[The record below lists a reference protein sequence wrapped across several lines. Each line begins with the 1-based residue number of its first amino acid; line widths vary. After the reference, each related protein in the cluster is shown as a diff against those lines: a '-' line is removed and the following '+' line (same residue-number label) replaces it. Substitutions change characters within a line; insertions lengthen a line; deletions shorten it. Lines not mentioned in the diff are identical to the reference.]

1 LAVSWPYDKTVRTY
15 QYLQPG
21 EEYHKKQ
28 LIVENYRS
36 KFNSRYSYL
45 LPNVQVLA
53 IYEDISQPQTPSHVT
68 ISLPVCNQVEIIA
81 QILMALLNH
90 CEIASNLVIILD
102 ACRDDSKAKVI
113 QTIEKFDLKSSITR
127 IIILE
132 SKEDL
137 FESTC
142 ENIALELLDSNYF
155 MSLQADIYY
164 CDATFLSR
172 GIAFFE
178 KYSDLLGLSGRAI
191 IPASNRKPDICR
203 KYLNKV
209 FNIINALFARTI
221 KQKFLSPFYSNSLYF
236 GDLSTPPHSK
246 MRYSRK
252 QFATVYL
259 GDSIIRGPVIWR
271 SFYLK
276 KLGLFSDHKYFLGG
290 DEREMSVQGFDRFNY
305 RVGFL
310 ATTCFTNLWT
320 GTSHNPQKR
329 TTETLQIL
337 NRRKELQQLNGGNFL
352 HELTRIDNFENSKG
366 SVYRL

>member
-1 LAVSWPYDKTVRTY
+1 MGKY
-15 QYLQPG
+15 QYLKPD

-28 LIVENYRS
+28 LTVDDYRS
-36 KFNSRYSYL
+36 TFHSNYSYL
-45 LPNVQVLA
+45 LPYVRVLA

-81 QILMALLNH
+81 KILTVLLKN

-102 ACRDDSKAKVI
+102 ACQDDSKEEVI
-113 QTIEKFDLKSSITR
+113 QIIEKFDLKSSVTK

-142 ENIALELLDSNYF
+142 ENIALELFDSNYF
-155 MSLQADIYY
+155 LSLQADIYY
-164 CDATFLSR
+164 SDSTFLTR

-178 KYSDLLGLSGRAI
+178 KYSDLLGVSGRAI

-203 KYLNKV
+203 KYLNKG
-209 FNIINALFARTI
+209 FNIINVLFAGIT

-236 GDLSTPPHSK
+236 GDSSTPPHSK
-246 MRYSRK
+246 MKYSRK
-252 QFATVYL
+252 QLTTVYI
-259 GDSIIRGPVIWR
+259 GDSVIRGPVIWR
-271 SFYLK
+271 SSYLK

-290 DEREMSVQGFDRFNY
+290 DEREMSVQGFNLFNY
-305 RVGFL
+305 KVGFL

-329 TTETLQIL
+329 TKETLKIL
-337 NRRKELQQLNGGNFL
+337 DGRKDLQQLNGGNFL
-352 HELTRIDNFENSKG
+352 HELKRIDKIENSKR
-366 SVYRL
+366 SLYRL